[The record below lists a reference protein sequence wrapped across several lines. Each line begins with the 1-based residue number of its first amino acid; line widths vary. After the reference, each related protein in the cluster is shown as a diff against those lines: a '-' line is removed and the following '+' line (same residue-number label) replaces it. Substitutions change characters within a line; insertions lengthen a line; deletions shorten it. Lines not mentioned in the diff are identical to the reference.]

1 MGVVEGKMDAKILI
15 VDDEKHLVTFLQETL
30 LLEVPGCH
38 VDAAYSGE
46 EALSRLA
53 QSDYDLILA
62 DLKMPG
68 FDGLDLVK
76 GIRYLNPHV
85 PIILMTGY
93 GSKMVRQEAAQL
105 GVNHYVDK
113 PFDVGEL
120 LQTLGQLLA
129 EQKGEAGA

>member
-1 MGVVEGKMDAKILI
+1 MEAKILI

-30 LLEVPGCH
+30 LLEIPGCL

-53 QSDYDLILA
+53 QSAYDLILA
-62 DLKMPG
+62 DLRMPG
-68 FDGLDLVK
+68 FDGLGLVK
-76 GIRYLNPHV
+76 GIRYLDPHV

-93 GSKMVRQEAAQL
+93 GSAAVRQEAAQL

-120 LQTLGQLLA
+120 LQTVSQLLS
-129 EQKGEAGA
+129 ERKGEAGA